1 MHSILF
7 ALLFLALLISPAL
20 SFGTGSGHGP
30 KPHENEHIRFGGDG
44 ENRLDREIK
53 ELQLQLRKVQD
64 NKLLSEADKTKKIS
78 ELRQQIDAAFKSLSS
93 SRQREMEDNM
103 RQRSM
108 DGRKP
113 KPHGPPDE

>member
-7 ALLFLALLISPAL
+7 VLLFLALLISPAI
-20 SFGTGSGHGP
+20 STSPGP
-30 KPHENEHIRFGGDG
+30 RHKPLENERIRFGGDG
-44 ENRLDREIK
+44 ENRLGQDIK